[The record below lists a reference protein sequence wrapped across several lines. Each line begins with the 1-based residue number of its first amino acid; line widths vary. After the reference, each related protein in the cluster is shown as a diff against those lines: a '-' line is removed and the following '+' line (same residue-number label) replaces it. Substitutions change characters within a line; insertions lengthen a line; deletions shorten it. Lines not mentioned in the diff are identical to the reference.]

1 MLIFQHYFYVYL
13 FCIKDKSPP
22 RTNQL
27 PEKLKYHRIVL
38 GKLNYYWPFNFIFSL
53 DDETLIT
60 GPDHL
65 LSLSIYNQN
74 YRKNKKSLFGLQMS
88 MVCTKTINYCLSLFF
103 NLSFIANKWGI
114 KKIYFL
120 QYLPNICLF

>member
-1 MLIFQHYFYVYL
+1 MTNVNISTLLLCILVLYF
-13 FCIKDKSPP
+13 KDKSPP

-74 YRKNKKSLFGLQMS
+74 YRKNK
-88 MVCTKTINYCLSLFF
+88 V
-103 NLSFIANKWGI
+103 FIWVANEVSI
-114 KKIYFL
+114 FREDFR
-120 QYLPNICLF
+120 PF